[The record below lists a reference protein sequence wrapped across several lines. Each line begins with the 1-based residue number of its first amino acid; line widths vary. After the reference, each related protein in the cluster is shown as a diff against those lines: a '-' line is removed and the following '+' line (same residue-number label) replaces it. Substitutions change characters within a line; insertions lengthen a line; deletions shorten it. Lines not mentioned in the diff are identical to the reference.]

1 MKKTKIKSVFPI
13 QKSEIKAFRTP
24 SDVSD
29 EILKKGMDIKSASS
43 IFNLIIGVLYLL
55 SGMLLIING
64 IEGSASCVLKIV
76 GVESQFW
83 DAPIGIILCI
93 IGGLIVLFGGRTDIR
108 INKK

>member
-1 MKKTKIKSVFPI
+1 MKRTKIKSVFPI

-29 EILKKGMDIKSASS
+29 EILKKGMDIESESS
-43 IFNLIIGVLYLL
+43 IFNLIIGGLYLL

-76 GVESQFW
+76 GV
-83 DAPIGIILCI
+83 
-93 IGGLIVLFGGRTDIR
+93 
-108 INKK
+108 